1 MMQPKRQ
8 KCLFVVLGVAAHKYK
23 SCLLLFALFL
33 LSGCQAL
40 SSGQKTT
47 ATAENVKMNSAA
59 SSSLARKAIVNRIQA
74 IKFTLPPQYEWSAER
89 GKGENVTVFSLKN
102 RTRSPVK
109 IIYQTLPNVEQP
121 AVLATRITTP
131 LRNSCQQSALSVF
144 TTKSTYPHQLNH
156 EVLCRQIKG
165 TTFGMVSYLNLFSD
179 ETQHHLLI
187 AEIVTPKSDKIGHLN
202 SSKTSEEQRA
212 RQAAL
217 SYIQAIQKMMIEAKV
232 CNAKGACV

>member
-8 KCLFVVLGVAAHKYK
+8 KCLFVVLGVAVRKHKTP
-23 SCLLLFALFL
+23 LLLSALLL

-59 SSSLARKAIVNRIQA
+59 SSSLARKAVVNQIHA

-89 GKGENVTVFSLKN
+89 GKGKNVTVFSLNN

-109 IIYQTLPNVEQP
+109 IIYQTLPNSEP
-121 AVLATRITTP
+121 SALLATHILAP
-131 LRNSCQQSALSVF
+131 LRKSCQQSALSVF
-144 TTKSTYPHQLNH
+144 TTKSAYPHQLNH
-156 EVLCRQIKG
+156 EVLCRHITG
-165 TTFGMVSYLNLFSD
+165 SAFGMVSYLTLFSD
-179 ETQHHLLI
+179 KNHHHVLI
-187 AEIVTPKSDKIGHLN
+187 AEIVTPKSDKIGHF
-202 SSKTSEEQRA
+202 SSPKTPEEQRV
-212 RQAAL
+212 RQAVLA
-217 SYIQAIQKMMIEAKV
+217 YIQAIQIMMIETKV